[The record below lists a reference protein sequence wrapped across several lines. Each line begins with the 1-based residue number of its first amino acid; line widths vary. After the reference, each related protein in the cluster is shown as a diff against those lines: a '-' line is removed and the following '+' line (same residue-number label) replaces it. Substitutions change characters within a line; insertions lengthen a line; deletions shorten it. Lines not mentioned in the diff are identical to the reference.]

1 MALNK
6 QKEKIMKELK
16 SIDPNRV
23 VFSPVD
29 NLIQAFQKFFGDDVP
44 TYKLTFD
51 MVRVAYCKKK
61 KVADMPGMEIDIQ
74 TFFTVMHDIY
84 MTIAEKKLLR
94 SVILLSYVFLHPLI
108 CFIVW

>member
-1 MALNK
+1 
-6 QKEKIMKELK
+6 MKELK
-16 SIDPNRV
+16 TIDPNRV

-29 NLIQAFQKFFGDDVP
+29 NLIQAFQKFFGDDL

-94 SVILLSYVFLHPLI
+94 SVILLSFVSLLPLP
-108 CFIVW
+108 F